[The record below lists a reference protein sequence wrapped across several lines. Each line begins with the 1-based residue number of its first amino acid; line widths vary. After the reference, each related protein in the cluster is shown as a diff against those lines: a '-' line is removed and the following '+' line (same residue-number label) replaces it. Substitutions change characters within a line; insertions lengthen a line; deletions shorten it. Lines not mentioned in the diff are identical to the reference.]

1 MALTV
6 RGFNYKRGRKN
17 KNKDYRN
24 TKLFGQRFPYRRK
37 VQCSD
42 VFIEQSGI
50 GNPDMRKAAI
60 SAIDTDYGIKI
71 EVFED
76 VKTIPVVESTPYEKE
91 ENVFITDEVSI
102 TIEDKEDE

>member
-1 MALTV
+1 MGLVV

-17 KNKDYRN
+17 KHKDYRN
-24 TKLFGQRFPYRRK
+24 TKLFGQRFPFRRK
-37 VQCSD
+37 VACSD
-42 VFIEQSGI
+42 VFIEESGI

-76 VKTIPVVESTPYEKE
+76 VSVEKE
-91 ENVFITDEVSI
+91 TVIEPKEDVIIVDEVSV
-102 TIEDKEDE
+102 TLEDKEDD